1 MGRRTR
7 ARERERAAAAAAAR
21 AEAAAPAGAPA
32 RRRPNWLRLLNP
44 FKLRELTRSRARAG
58 AIGFGLSGVVFA
70 VAGWAT
76 GEPAWFSSAVLLG
89 ILTLAWGVTAAL
101 LPGGDRSS

>member
-1 MGRRTR
+1 MGRRSR
-7 ARERERAAAAAAAR
+7 ARERAAAAAAAR
-21 AEAAAPAGAPA
+21 PEAGVAAPP
-32 RRRPNWLRLLNP
+32 RRRNWVRLLNP

-70 VAGWAT
+70 VAGWVT
-76 GEPAWFSSAVLLG
+76 GEAAWFSSAVLLG

-101 LPGGDRSS
+101 LPGSDRSS

>member
-1 MGRRTR
+1 MGRRSR
-7 ARERERAAAAAAAR
+7 ARERTAAAAAR
-21 AEAAAPAGAPA
+21 PAAAVAAPQRT
-32 RRRPNWLRLLNP
+32 RRNWVRLLNP

-70 VAGWAT
+70 VAGWVT
-76 GEPAWFSSAVLLG
+76 GEAAWFSSAVLLG

-101 LPGGDRSS
+101 LPGSDRSS